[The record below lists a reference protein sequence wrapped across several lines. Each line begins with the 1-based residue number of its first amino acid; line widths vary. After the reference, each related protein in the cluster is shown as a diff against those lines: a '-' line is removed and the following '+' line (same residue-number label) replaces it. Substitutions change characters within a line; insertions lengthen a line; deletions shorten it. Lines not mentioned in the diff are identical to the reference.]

1 MNIYKYYGW
10 VILNVQLIIGIVY
23 SYDSLHRHLII
34 KNVLFFVVFMAILA
48 NIFFKLF
55 YFIRVQSFR
64 SYIAFVASA
73 YIVSIIA
80 ILRRYSLLTLE
91 ASDLII
97 LFVFIHSFLLIFFTT
112 PISILVEILL
122 NYFKRKKLSCI
133 SKE

>member
-34 KNVLFFVVFMAILA
+34 KNVLFFVVFMVILA

-55 YFIRVQSFR
+55 CFIRVQSFR

-122 NYFKRKKLSCI
+122 NYFKRKS
-133 SKE
+133 

>member
-34 KNVLFFVVFMAILA
+34 KNVLFFVVFMVILA

-122 NYFKRKKLSCI
+122 NYFKRKS
-133 SKE
+133 